1 MKLAPEVMDEV
12 FAIIECP
19 YPPKNELRFK
29 SRKICTVRYEIETDA
44 FVGARI
50 WSYMTSE
57 LKESTSINK
66 FRPKIKTWKPENCL
80 FVTCLFVLF
89 AVFLLFFFCFYFAF
103 LLFFSSF
110 SFKPQFKFDLN

>member
-89 AVFLLFFFCFYFAF
+89 AVFLLFFFLFLFCFLAF
-103 LLFFSSF
+103 FLFFF
-110 SFKPQFKFDLN
+110 I

>member
-80 FVTCLFVLF
+80 LLVCLF
-89 AVFLLFFFCFYFAF
+89 FLLFFFCFFF
-103 LLFFSSF
+103 VFILLSCFFSLIF
-110 SFKPQFKFDLN
+110 HLNPSLNLT